1 MVRWQPLGHFPA
13 TTQFQRHHITTDHAR
28 TFERSVA
35 CGRRF
40 VCSRGVFFILASWR
54 SLRCLCNFG
63 LLHYDGTGRCVEK
76 ALCGWLRRLAGSR
89 YRCIHPAVVS
99 SPTTTTVGEKGN
111 KSDGISG
118 CSSICWRCF
127 RHCTFSLSEKM
138 LIFDTQIIL
147 WASGFSPF
155 IHRGFWTTRH
165 TLWMCLP
172 LCFLAPLHFSP
183 ISSSPKLEGCRR
195 AQCLSA
201 IVANMGE
208 NGNAL

>member
-1 MVRWQPLGHFPA
+1 MCGEGLVRLVAATGWLSLSVHPSSGCVIDDYDDGGRERKQKRWDKRLQQHLLAVFPA
-13 TTQFQRHHITTDHAR
+13 LQF
-28 TFERSVA
+28 FP
-35 CGRRF
+35 
-40 VCSRGVFFILASWR
+40 
-54 SLRCLCNFG
+54 LR
-63 LLHYDGTGRCVEK
+63 
-76 ALCGWLRRLAGSR
+76 
-89 YRCIHPAVVS
+89 
-99 SPTTTTVGEKGN
+99 
-111 KSDGISG
+111 
-118 CSSICWRCF
+118 
-127 RHCTFSLSEKM
+127 KM

-147 WASGFSPF
+147 LASGFSPF